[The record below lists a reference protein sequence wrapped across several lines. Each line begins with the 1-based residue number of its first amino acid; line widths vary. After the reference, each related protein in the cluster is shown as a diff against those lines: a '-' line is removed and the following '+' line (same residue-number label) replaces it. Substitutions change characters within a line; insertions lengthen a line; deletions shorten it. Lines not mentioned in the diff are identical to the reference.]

1 MREKKKWLLGSKDR
15 LTVADWPEPVNL
27 ILQSAAGYGP
37 LAVSQAGTL
46 KGGRSSSRHAI
57 QNGSVS
63 SATGGER
70 CWHLDYTPKSGTEMK
85 ARCVSVRWCMCVFQ
99 VSRITVVVREL

>member
-1 MREKKKWLLGSKDR
+1 MREKGKKWLLGSKDR

-37 LAVSQAGTL
+37 LAISQAGTL

-63 SATGGER
+63 SATGGR
-70 CWHLDYTPKSGTEMK
+70 DAGTWTTHLNLAP
-85 ARCVSVRWCMCVFQ
+85 R
-99 VSRITVVVREL
+99 